1 MKCPFCRNDMIDK
14 SYMDYS
20 IGDWDMDYPATRFI
34 SYKCKTCHI
43 KFDYGIWSI
52 PKRLTIEATDKQL
65 KTLALIA
72 NNTSFDYLK
81 DSAID
86 AYNEDEYPVL
96 KAPVTKFIGEH
107 LNEAIENLNKK
118 KRRRN
123 SLGWDYYDDF
133 TYYPDEEF

>member
-1 MKCPFCRNDMIDK
+1 MIDK
-14 SYMDYS
+14 SYMCYS

-34 SYKCKTCHI
+34 VYKCKACRI
-43 KFDYGIWSI
+43 KFDYGIWNI
-52 PKRLTIEATDKQL
+52 PKQLNVAATDKQL

-72 NNTSFDYLK
+72 NNTNFSYLK

-86 AYNEDEYPVL
+86 TYDEEEYPIL
-96 KAPVTKFIGEH
+96 KVPVTKFIGEH

-118 KRRRN
+118 KRYRA
-123 SLGWDYYDDF
+123 SLGWEYYDDF